1 MGSADDQPKFQGQ
14 ADHLVD
20 PHFREVDRMTTPNRG
35 PQDRGWRNPTPS
47 PFAVGTAL
55 LIPLAAPK
63 PPAPPP
69 PPNEPIN
76 ETSTSPELSGDAEA
90 LEHV

>member
-1 MGSADDQPKFQGQ
+1 M
-14 ADHLVD
+14 L
-20 PHFREVDRMTTPNRG
+20 
-35 PQDRGWRNPTPS
+35 S
-47 PFAVGTAL
+47 PFVAGTAL

-76 ETSTSPELSGDAEA
+76 ETSTSPEDSGDAEA
-90 LEHV
+90 LENV

>member
-1 MGSADDQPKFQGQ
+1 MS
-14 ADHLVD
+14 
-20 PHFREVDRMTTPNRG
+20 
-35 PQDRGWRNPTPS
+35 S
-47 PFAVGTAL
+47 PFAVGNAL

-76 ETSTSPELSGDAEA
+76 ETSTSPEPSGDAEA
-90 LEHV
+90 LENV